1 MEVFWRHLVAED
13 FLLRLLRL
21 KLLRPAPLEGNV
33 LLHVD
38 ADVPAVLQCRQ
49 ECYVKEL
56 LILALLHLS
65 LDHFNG
71 HLIEGGLLD
80 ERRRS
85 KRVLPCPNLGSQLSI
100 VISDPLLLLLHARV
114 LQSHLEPDLE
124 LPIVL
129 QRDIGKYALLRSKF
143 TVLLFGF
150 ELQRCC
156 FHFTLAIC
164 VGSLCPSSFLDR
176 LKFRDN

>member
-1 MEVFWRHLVAED
+1 MEC
-13 FLLRLLRL
+13 
-21 KLLRPAPLEGNV
+21 NV

-49 ECYVKEL
+49 ECYVKKL
-56 LILALLHLS
+56 AIIALLHLS

-80 ERRRS
+80 DARILI
-85 KRVLPCPNLGSQLSI
+85 KRLLPWPNLGSQLQI
-100 VISDPLLLLLHARV
+100 VFSDPLLLLLHARV
-114 LQSHLEPDLE
+114 LQRHLEPDLE

-129 QRDIGKYALLRSKF
+129 QRDIGKYALLCFKF
-143 TVLLFGF
+143 TFLLFWF

-156 FHFTLAIC
+156 FHFTFAIG
-164 VGSLCPSSFLDR
+164 VGGLCPSSLLNR